1 MRNQM
6 AEKAHRLALIN
17 RQSGVLCSRGF
28 AVALRLLKSR
38 VIGINDLNWGQTLEN
53 QSCATTV

>member
-6 AEKAHRLALIN
+6 AEKAHRLILVN
-17 RQSGVLCSRGF
+17 RQSGVLRSRGF

-38 VIGINDLNWGQTLEN
+38 VIGINDLGWGQPFEN
-53 QSCATTV
+53 QSCVTTV